1 MASPEILQL
10 ISSGFTSGNK
20 ALSDS
25 VREVG
30 DTITN
35 YRTLQLKA
43 QQIEQEGMFKAEE
56 LRRKQAK
63 EERELM
69 RQQEIDKILSDS
81 QISGNFD
88 PIGASNQLYLRGHI
102 EEAQKILTTA
112 SGVNKEAVATR
123 QILSSMDEKDREE
136 VRKKADEVGRAF
148 GPIMM
153 EDSPAAI
160 NSAWEAALSISANAG
175 TLTPVELQMLARAD
189 TPAKKKQVAQQQL
202 LKSSS
207 QGEQLRFLDAERDR
221 QLQEDK
227 FRAEQNDKGLKDGK
241 GNDINTSDELFT
253 SILLRITEN
262 QRNHRDSFYALTP
275 AELDFFNKKKADPA
289 MDLMAKLVGNNLEF
303 GMAILK
309 DRNKAV
315 GIIKDFTKTLNQ
327 TLYPSTAGLPPTA
340 VGLPKLD
347 TVNKKLQDKGYPQ
360 VSMTEIQEKA
370 KKSGTSVEVILDA
383 INRKLGQ

>member
-88 PIGASNQLYLRGHI
+88 PIGASNQLYLKGHI

-123 QILSSMDEKDREE
+123 QILSSMDEKSREE

-148 GPIMM
+148 GPVMM
-153 EDSPAAI
+153 ADSVAAV

-227 FRAEQNDKGLKDGK
+227 FRAEQKDKGLKDGK
-241 GNDINTSDELFT
+241 GNEINTSDEMFT
-253 SILLRITEN
+253 SVMLKMKEN
-262 QRNHRDSFYALTP
+262 ELNKRDPNYGLTP
-275 AELDFFNKKKADPA
+275 TELEFYEKKRQNPA
-289 MDLMAKLVGNNLEF
+289 LDLMARMVQNNLEF

-309 DRNKAV
+309 DRKKAV
-315 GIIKDFTKTLNQ
+315 AIIKDFTNELNK
-327 TLYPSTAGLPPTA
+327 TLYPTTSGLSPTA

-347 TVNKKLQDKGYPQ
+347 SVNKKLQDKGYSQ

>member
-25 VREVG
+25 VKEVG

-43 QQIEQEGMFKAEE
+43 KQIEQEGMFKAED

-63 EERELM
+63 EERELLK
-69 RQQEIDKILSDS
+69 QQEINKILSDS
-81 QISGNFD
+81 QVSGNFD
-88 PIGASNQLYLRGHI
+88 PIGASNSLYLRGHI
-102 EEAQKILTTA
+102 EEAQKVLTTSA
-112 SGVNKEAVATR
+112 GVNKDVVAAR
-123 QILSSMDEKDREE
+123 QILATMNDKEREE

-148 GPIMM
+148 GPVMM
-153 EDSPAAI
+153 ADSPEAVNA
-160 NSAWEAALSISANAG
+160 AWEAALGISTNLG
-175 TLTPVELQMLARAD
+175 TLTPGELGVIAQAD
-189 TPAKKKQVAQQQL
+189 TVERKVQIAQQQL
-202 LKSSS
+202 LRSSS
-207 QGEQLRFLDAERDR
+207 QGEQLRFIDAERDR

-227 FRAEQNDKGLKDGK
+227 FRAEQKDKGLKDGK

-262 QRNHRDSFYALTP
+262 QRNNRDSFYALTP

-327 TLYPSTAGLPPTA
+327 TLYPTTAGLPPTA
-340 VGLPKLD
+340 MGLPKLD
-347 TVNKKLQDKGYPQ
+347 EINKKLQDRGYPP
-360 VSMTEIQEKA
+360 VSLEEIQKKA
-370 KKSGTSVEVILDA
+370 KEANTTVGVILDA